1 MNSHPDTPWHARE
14 IARLIGITNLNSFR
28 VQMSQ
33 WSHLGLI
40 KKIGPAIYTLAS

>member
-1 MNSHPDTPWHARE
+1 MNTDPGTPWHARE
-14 IARLIGITNLNSFR
+14 IARLIGVTNINSFR

-33 WSHLGLI
+33 WSPLGLI